1 MTNNCTDGKL
11 NLGVDTADFLK
22 QFWQKRPKLMR
33 QALPDFVCPMSAND
47 LAGLACVEGSLA
59 RIVQGTGKRFSVA
72 SGPFSDASFA
82 NLGKSKWTLLVQEVD
97 QWDHNVRDLLK
108 HFDFLPR
115 WRIED
120 VMVSYAVRGGSVG
133 AHLDQYDVF
142 LLQGRGQRRWQID
155 DRAHAKIAAAQQFLP
170 KAKLK
175 LLANFEPNCDW
186 VLSPG
191 DMLYLPPGVPHHG
204 VALDDDCMTFSIG
217 LRAPSAKELL
227 ENFAHTQ
234 AQNLAD
240 TVRYSDPALKRQSN
254 SVALDPAS
262 VARVRETLAKAIQIP
277 DVELGAWFAN
287 FMSAYRASTLAEIS
301 APKSSGTIQIASGAD
316 KKATAKLAERL
327 AAGTILTLAPG
338 MRVIEWQ
345 GALHMGG
352 QKINC
357 NTHLLDVLSAFYVR
371 IDAATW
377 RRLNADAQL
386 MVLKLKRADAL
397 VFERR
402 AKLDL

>member
-1 MTNNCTDGKL
+1 MASDFANAEL
-11 NLGVDTADFLK
+11 NLGVAAADFL
-22 QFWQKRPKLMR
+22 QRYWQKRPKLMR
-33 QALPDFVCPMSAND
+33 QALRNFVCPISAND
-47 LAGLACVEGSLA
+47 LAGLACTEGSLA
-59 RIVQGTGKRFSVA
+59 RIVQGSGKRFSVA

-82 NLGKSKWTLLVQEVD
+82 SLGTSNWTLLVQEVD
-97 QWDHNVRDLLK
+97 QWDRNVRELLK

-133 AHLDQYDVF
+133 AHVDQYDVF

-155 DRAHAKIAAAQQFLP
+155 DRTQAKTAARQQFLP

-175 LLANFEPNCDW
+175 LLANFEPNHDW

-217 LRAPSAKELL
+217 LRAPSATEML

-234 AQNLAD
+234 AQKLAD
-240 TVRYSDPALKRQSN
+240 SVRYSDPTLSGQTH
-254 SVALDPAS
+254 SVALDDAS
-262 VARVRETLAKAIQIP
+262 VARVRETLAKAIQLS
-277 DVELGAWFAN
+277 DTELGAWFAN
-287 FMSAYRASTLAEIS
+287 FMSGYRSSKLAEITGSKITETNSLPSPNS
-301 APKSSGTIQIASGAD
+301 AEL
-316 KKATAKLAERL
+316 KAAVKLGAKLA
-327 AAGTILTLAPG
+327 AGANITLAPG
-338 MRVIEWQ
+338 MRVIAWQ

-352 QKINC
+352 QKISC
-357 NTHLLDVLSAFYVR
+357 DAHLQDLLSAFSVH

-377 RRLNADAQL
+377 QRLSANSQAL
-386 MVLKLKRADAL
+386 VLKLKRANAL
-397 VFERR
+397 IFTH
-402 AKLDL
+402 